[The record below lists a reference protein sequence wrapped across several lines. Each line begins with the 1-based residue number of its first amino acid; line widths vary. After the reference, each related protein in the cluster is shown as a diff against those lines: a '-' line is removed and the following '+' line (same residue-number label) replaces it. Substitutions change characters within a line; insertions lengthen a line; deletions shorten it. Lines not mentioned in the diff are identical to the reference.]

1 MKRIICADETCSG
14 AECWCYWHHCASADV
29 GDDCACV
36 RARACVRVMVL
47 LLIRLKGASGCLS
60 LSSAISVLKYGGGK
74 RKRGSG
80 RVSMCQC

>member
-1 MKRIICADETCSG
+1 MRPAVVLNAGVTGITVLVQMLVMIARVC
-14 AECWCYWHHCASADV
+14 
-29 GDDCACV
+29 
-36 RARACVRVMVL
+36 ARACVRVMVL

>member
-1 MKRIICADETCSG
+1 MRPAVVLNAGVTGISVLVQMLVMIAR
-14 AECWCYWHHCASADV
+14 
-29 GDDCACV
+29 V
-36 RARACVRVMVL
+36 RARARVMVL

>member
-1 MKRIICADETCSG
+1 MRPAVVLNAGVTGISVLVQMLVMIARVC
-14 AECWCYWHHCASADV
+14 
-29 GDDCACV
+29 
-36 RARACVRVMVL
+36 ARARVMVL

>member
-1 MKRIICADETCSG
+1 MQMRPAVVLNAGVTGITVLVI
-14 AECWCYWHHCASADV
+14 
-29 GDDCACV
+29 ACV

-47 LLIRLKGASGCLS
+47 LLMRMKGASGCLS

-80 RVSMCQC
+80 RVSMCQS

>member
-1 MKRIICADETCSG
+1 MQMRPAVVLNAGVTGITVLVQMLVMIARVC
-14 AECWCYWHHCASADV
+14 
-29 GDDCACV
+29 
-36 RARACVRVMVL
+36 ARACVRVMVL

>member
-1 MKRIICADETCSG
+1 MRPAVVLNAGVTGITVLVQMLVMIAR
-14 AECWCYWHHCASADV
+14 V
-29 GDDCACV
+29 CV
-36 RARACVRVMVL
+36 RARACVMVL

>member
-1 MKRIICADETCSG
+1 MQMRPAVVLNAGVTGITVLVQMLVMI
-14 AECWCYWHHCASADV
+14 
-29 GDDCACV
+29 ACV

-47 LLIRLKGASGCLS
+47 LLMRMKGASGCLS

-80 RVSMCQC
+80 RVSMCQS